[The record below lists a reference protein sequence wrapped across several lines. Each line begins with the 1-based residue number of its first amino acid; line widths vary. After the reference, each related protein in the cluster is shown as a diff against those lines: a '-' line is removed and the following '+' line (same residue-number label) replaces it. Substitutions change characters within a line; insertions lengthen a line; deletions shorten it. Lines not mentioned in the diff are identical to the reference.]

1 MAETEIKHP
10 FLVLSFFNKFVD
22 SLQMTSFG
30 CSSDGW
36 AIKWVKDQATSSSFP
51 YFWRLYVLRDFNGFI
66 TKPIPN
72 IYFRLSMETLNLND
86 KLWSD
91 IFPWTTRHLTLVG
104 SAEPEDSADY
114 LYWLVIMEHYSGI
127 PYSNRHV
134 LISRKVP
141 SNLDSNSV
149 DGKTEKK
156 ILFHSAE
163 KWQIYCHPRKISS
176 KQLFSIFLQLQKRY
190 FHEII
195 VKKCDSKFP

>member
-1 MAETEIKHP
+1 MAEIKQP
-10 FLVLSFFNKFVD
+10 VLVLSFINKFVD

-91 IFPWTTRHLTLVG
+91 IFPWTTRHLTPVG

-134 LISRKVP
+134 LISRKIP
-141 SNLDSNSV
+141 SNLNSNSV
-149 DGKTEKK
+149 DRKTEK
-156 ILFHSAE
+156 ITLSQCTL
-163 KWQIYCHPRKISS
+163 WS
-176 KQLFSIFLQLQKRY
+176 LRY
-190 FHEII
+190 FCITWKLFREINHL
-195 VKKCDSKFP
+195 VN